1 MEQQEQ
7 QLMKLEGTVEHV
19 IYENA
24 DSGYAVFEVDA
35 GGTDVVVADVAGD
48 DHIGA
53 ARVHLEHRVAG
64 VGVLVDDV
72 LDGAFQLHKLLFL
85 LFHSRPLPAKS
96 PHFHN

>member
-1 MEQQEQ
+1 MA
-7 QLMKLEGTVEHV
+7 LGW
-19 IYENA
+19 A
-24 DSGYAVFEVDA
+24 
-35 GGTDVVVADVAGD
+35 

-85 LFHSRPLPAKS
+85 LFHSRPPLPAKS
-96 PHFHN
+96 PHFHR

>member
-1 MEQQEQ
+1 M
-7 QLMKLEGTVEHV
+7 
-19 IYENA
+19 
-24 DSGYAVFEVDA
+24 AVDGHA
-35 GGTDVVVADVAGD
+35 HAVVHPADVARD
-48 DHIGA
+48 DHVGA

-96 PHFHN
+96 PHFHR